1 MAPIYDIVVIGDF
14 DYNKKFKKN
23 NVKMLMYD
31 SRSTARICEIEGAF
45 GAYGAYGA
53 YGAFE
58 ENLIPD
64 YLDYD
69 FVSDLL

>member
-23 NVKMLMYD
+23 NVKMLMQD
-31 SRSTARICEIEGAF
+31 SRSSSRTTRIDEVYEVCEVC
-45 GAYGAYGA
+45 
-53 YGAFE
+53 E

>member
-31 SRSTARICEIEGAF
+31 SRSSARICEVHEVHEVR
-45 GAYGAYGA
+45 
-53 YGAFE
+53 E
-58 ENLIPD
+58 ENLNPD

>member
-31 SRSTARICEIEGAF
+31 SRSTSRICEIEGAF
-45 GAYGAYGA
+45 GAH
-53 YGAFE
+53 E
-58 ENLIPD
+58 DNLIPD
-64 YLDYD
+64 YLDYA

>member
-1 MAPIYDIVVIGDF
+1 MAPIYDIVVIGNF

-23 NVKMLMYD
+23 NVKMLMQD
-31 SRSTARICEIEGAF
+31 SRSSSRTTRIDEVCEVYEVC
-45 GAYGAYGA
+45 
-53 YGAFE
+53 E

>member
-1 MAPIYDIVVIGDF
+1 MAPVYDIVVIGDF

-31 SRSTARICEIEGAF
+31 SRSTARICEIG
-45 GAYGAYGA
+45 GAYGA
-53 YGAFE
+53 YGAFGARE

>member
-23 NVKMLMYD
+23 NVKMLMQD
-31 SRSTARICEIEGAF
+31 SRSSSRTTRIDEVYEVC
-45 GAYGAYGA
+45 
-53 YGAFE
+53 E

>member
-45 GAYGAYGA
+45 GS

>member
-1 MAPIYDIVVIGDF
+1 MAPVYDIVVIGDF

-31 SRSTARICEIEGAF
+31 SRSTARICEIG
-45 GAYGAYGA
+45 GAY
-53 YGAFE
+53 E

-69 FVSDLL
+69 FVRDLL

>member
-1 MAPIYDIVVIGDF
+1 MAPVYDIVVIGDF

-31 SRSTARICEIEGAF
+31 SRSTARICEIEGA
-45 GAYGAYGA
+45 

>member
-23 NVKMLMYD
+23 NVKMLMQD
-31 SRSTARICEIEGAF
+31 SRSSSRTTRIDEVCEVC
-45 GAYGAYGA
+45 
-53 YGAFE
+53 E

>member
-1 MAPIYDIVVIGDF
+1 MAPVYDIVVIGDF

-31 SRSTARICEIEGAF
+31 SRSTARICEIG
-45 GAYGAYGA
+45 GSYGSYGAL
-53 YGAFE
+53 E

>member
-31 SRSTARICEIEGAF
+31 SRSTVRICEIEGA
-45 GAYGAYGA
+45 
-53 YGAFE
+53 YGAFGAHE

>member
-1 MAPIYDIVVIGDF
+1 MAPVYDIVVIGDF

-31 SRSTARICEIEGAF
+31 SRSTSRICEIEGAF
-45 GAYGAYGA
+45 GSYGAH
-53 YGAFE
+53 E